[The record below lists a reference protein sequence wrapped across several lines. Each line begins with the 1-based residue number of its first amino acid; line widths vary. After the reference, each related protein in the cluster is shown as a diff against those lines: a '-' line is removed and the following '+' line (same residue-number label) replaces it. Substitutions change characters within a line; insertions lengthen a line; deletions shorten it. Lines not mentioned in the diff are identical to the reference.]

1 MDADSLFAS
10 ILQTANEILTSA
22 IVVIAFSLLLYNLTR
37 NLRNRVARSSG
48 LVLACVTL
56 PYVCDAFLSLH
67 PSPEVYA
74 ITLRLQWIG
83 IAYVPATLFHL
94 SDALLATTG
103 LPSRGR
109 RRRVVALLY
118 LISTLFFAAA
128 AGTDILIE
136 PIQMGTRYSIRAGE
150 LFWLYLLYFLIISA
164 AVFINLQRARR
175 RCLTRSTAR
184 RMAYLQLT
192 ILTPSLGVFPFSALL
207 NPGAEFS
214 SPALLLV
221 NIANIIIIIMLIFL
235 SYPLSFFGSSTPDR
249 VVKIDLLRFLLR
261 GPGTGL
267 LALATSPP

>member
-48 LVLACVTL
+48 IVLACVTF

-67 PSPEVYA
+67 PSLEVYA
-74 ITLRLQWIG
+74 MTLRLQWIG
-83 IAYVPATLFHL
+83 IAFVPAALFHL

-128 AGTDILIE
+128 AAT
-136 PIQMGTRYSIRAGE
+136 
-150 LFWLYLLYFLIISA
+150 
-164 AVFINLQRARR
+164 
-175 RCLTRSTAR
+175 
-184 RMAYLQLT
+184 
-192 ILTPSLGVFPFSALL
+192 
-207 NPGAEFS
+207 
-214 SPALLLV
+214 
-221 NIANIIIIIMLIFL
+221 
-235 SYPLSFFGSSTPDR
+235 
-249 VVKIDLLRFLLR
+249 DLLIDPVRLD
-261 GPGTGL
+261 T
-267 LALATSPP
+267 